1 MSWPTRK
8 ATSSAS
14 CHRATC
20 EDHVTSKFDR
30 YVATLVAV
38 WEAFAA
44 AGGGEV
50 TQEPGYVFARHPHPI
65 FNNAL
70 LLQPDAAALV
80 SIMARFQTA
89 GEWAVWTCAHETA
102 SVAAAAGLQRDVT
115 TTPMMA
121 DLELSVPQTD
131 ATIEPSIG
139 DDPAIIAELNGLPAS
154 LVAGVEGLRATVV
167 GGGTSGLLSFP
178 PDDDLNISFVATRPD
193 ASGQGLASAA
203 VVAAMVGA
211 RYEGLRTATLP
222 ATPMG
227 LGLYQRLGFV
237 PIGEWQEWT
246 PTE

>member
-131 ATIEPSIG
+131 ATIEPRIG

-193 ASGQGLASAA
+193 ARGQGLASAA